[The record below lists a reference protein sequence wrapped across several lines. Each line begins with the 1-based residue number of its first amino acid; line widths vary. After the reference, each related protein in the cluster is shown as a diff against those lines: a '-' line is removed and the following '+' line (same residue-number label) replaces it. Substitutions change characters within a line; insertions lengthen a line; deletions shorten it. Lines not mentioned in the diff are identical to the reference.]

1 MEFVIGTAD
10 LHRVVKL
17 LGVTARANTVTPE
30 GRILIQAQE
39 DGVLF
44 TSHNGSTGLACR
56 CGEATVTE
64 VGETSI
70 VFSDVRAFV
79 LSYYPWDGESGAQTF
94 SFKTTADNKL
104 FVTVDNVYENGKKSK
119 GKLRLGMHD
128 PYGIIGI
135 PEFSEPTLILNS
147 TILKTAFSKILYAV
161 DKSHYLASLRNV
173 VVKFDED
180 NVRFAAANGVVV
192 SEYRIKNITS
202 KKSGEILLG
211 YEFIMDLRRILAEDE
226 QMFFDIREDAIL
238 VKFGDA
244 VLVGRAIIGHE
255 FPDYEPP
262 FSTFTNTL
270 LVDKDIFM
278 SNILPFVD
286 LLNSEDDNRLSLTIK
301 DGEMTLQNDVA
312 NVKFDTG
319 VAFEGEFSIDLNGL
333 LVKQTVEAI
342 QDDKILLKFSDE
354 GGYFICD
361 SGNFEDQRALIL
373 PLEGRG

>member
-10 LHRVVKL
+10 LHQVVKL

-44 TSHNGSTGLACR
+44 TSHNGTTGLSFKSK
-56 CGEATVTE
+56 EADVAE
-64 VGETSI
+64 VGDTSI

-79 LSYYPWDGESGAQTF
+79 LSYYPWDGESGAKTF
-94 SFKTTADNKL
+94 SFKSTDDNKL
-104 FVTVDNVYENGKKSK
+104 FITVDNIYENGKKSK

-128 PYGIIGI
+128 PYGIVGI
-135 PEFSEPTLILNS
+135 PEFTEPTLILNS

-173 VVKFDED
+173 VVKFDAD

-192 SEYRIKNITS
+192 SEYRIKNITT

-211 YEFIMDLRRILAEDE
+211 YEFIMDLRRILSEDE
-226 QMFFDIREDAIL
+226 QMFFDIRENEIL
-238 VKFGDA
+238 VKFGEA
-244 VLVGRAIIGHE
+244 LLIGRTIVGHE

-262 FSTFTNTL
+262 FSTFKETL
-270 LVDKDIFM
+270 VVDKDIFM

-286 LLNSEDDNRLSLTIK
+286 LLNSEDDNRLSVTIK
-301 DGEMTLQNDVA
+301 DGEMTLKNDVA
-312 NVKFDTG
+312 TVRFDTDISYD
-319 VAFEGEFSIDLNGL
+319 GEFSIDLNGL

-342 QDDKILLKFSDE
+342 QDDKILIKFSDE
-354 GGYFICD
+354 SGYFICD

-373 PLEGRG
+373 PLEGR